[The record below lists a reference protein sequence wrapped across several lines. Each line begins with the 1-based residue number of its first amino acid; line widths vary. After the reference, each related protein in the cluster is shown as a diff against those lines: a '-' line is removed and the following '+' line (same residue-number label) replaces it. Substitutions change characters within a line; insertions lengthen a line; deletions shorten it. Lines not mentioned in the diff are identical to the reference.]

1 MIVSPFLL
9 CSSVIIY
16 IFTPRHL
23 WTRNLNNILVRTTLR
38 TNANSVFQGRVLS
51 ILIKIVLLVR
61 MLMMDGPINLRG
73 RRRLAILL
81 ERFDL
86 TIQLLYRRNLE
97 SRLRQTENLRFKLT
111 THIKK

>member
-1 MIVSPFLL
+1 MIVSSFLL

-16 IFTPRHL
+16 IFTSRHL
-23 WTRNLNNILVRTTLR
+23 WTRNLDNILVRTTLR

-73 RRRLAILL
+73 RRRLAIL
-81 ERFDL
+81 
-86 TIQLLYRRNLE
+86 
-97 SRLRQTENLRFKLT
+97 
-111 THIKK
+111 